1 MFSYVSYVVKKLNG
15 DKMMLKNNYKFLLFL
30 VLGILLMTEI
40 SISKEIK
47 PKIIEKTVPISFMQA
62 KTVYQVNSEY
72 KPRIAIHSDGVIIH
86 RHGDDL
92 ETIGKVIKGWKDKIP
107 CVGRMFFADSDAANE
122 YWSGKWDG
130 IPHPDVREMDA
141 TSNIVMCAHR
151 PYIVPT
157 KGWIKYLEDQ
167 AKSAL
172 KNGAVAILPEEPLG
186 HVHAGYSKS
195 FKKLWEENYKF
206 PWQAENSSDI
216 ARYLTSQLQGKLYL
230 DLENSLAK
238 TTKEYNKNAA
248 FIVPIH
254 SIFGN
259 IAASLSAPLGMS
271 VNAKGIDG
279 YIGQIWTGPVNWS
292 LGNYISSNKS
302 FFASAY
308 ALYDYFTQ
316 LTVGTDKKLW
326 LLVDPVE
333 DDPNHTWNEF
343 TEWYEHCV
351 AAMLLMPEVD
361 SYEIMPWPSRI
372 YLPGH
377 QTGGGTP
384 APENFR
390 MEILTISQVLQD
402 VPKGGEWL
410 SDDSSKPMEGIAVA
424 ISDSAMYLN
433 KPFPKLQGLYGM
445 LLPLISQGIPV
456 SSFVMERVQD
466 KNYADL
472 YKLVILS
479 YEDFK
484 PEKPEMNV
492 ALAEW
497 VKRGGTLVIFGSD
510 GDELDK
516 ADYFWWHKLGFK
528 SPVKHLLA
536 QFNKTKTRKEK
547 WKFGKGTVIRKKMS
561 PNNFVGS
568 AMVSK
573 FYLPVIELAI
583 KNSHIKGEFKTP
595 GNFCMKRGNIIIAHS
610 EKNKISREGKF
621 VDIFNVNLP
630 VINEINLKPGESGL
644 YKDVSE
650 ILKNGKEPV
659 VLHSTLRLVSQ
670 EYKNEELKFV
680 VKGPEETPAVAR
692 IFCPGKKKI
701 NVTAINSKGKKIKV
715 EIKKDKETY
724 LLKFPNS
731 PDGVTMTV
739 TQKLSR

>member
-1 MFSYVSYVVKKLNG
+1 
-15 DKMMLKNNYKFLLFL
+15 MLKNKYRFGLLL
-30 VLGILLMTEI
+30 VIGILLMAKTT
-40 SISKEIK
+40 ISKEMK
-47 PKIIEKTVPISFMQA
+47 PKKNEKKAPISFMQA
-62 KTVYQVNSEY
+62 KTVFQVNSFY
-72 KPRIAIHSDGVIIH
+72 DPRIAIPSDGVIVH
-86 RHGDDL
+86 RHGDNL
-92 ETIGKVIKGWKDKIP
+92 ETMTKAIKGWKDAIP
-107 CVGRMFFADSDAANE
+107 CVGRMFFADSDAGNA
-122 YWSGKWDG
+122 YWTGKWDG
-130 IPHPDVREMDA
+130 TPHPDDREMNA
-141 TSNIVMCAHR
+141 ASNIVMCAGVR
-151 PYIVPT
+151 PYMVPT
-157 KGWIKYLEDQ
+157 KRWIKYLEEQ
-167 AKSAL
+167 TKIAL
-172 KNGAVAILPEEPLG
+172 KAGAVAILPEEPLA
-186 HVHAGYSKS
+186 HAHSGYSKS
-195 FKKLWEENYKF
+195 FKKLWEEYYKF

-216 ARYLTSQLQGKLYL
+216 ARYLTGQLQGKLYL
-230 DLENSLAK
+230 DLEESLAK

-248 FIVPIH
+248 LVVPIH

-259 IAASLSAPLGMS
+259 IASSISAPLGMS
-271 VNAKGIDG
+271 VNAKGVDG

-292 LGNYISSNKS
+292 LGNYISSEKS

-343 TEWYEHCV
+343 AEWYEHCV

-361 SYEIMPWPSRI
+361 SYEIMPWPDRI
-372 YLPGH
+372 YLPGY

-402 VPKGGEWL
+402 VPKGGKWL
-410 SDDSSKPMEGIAVA
+410 TDSSSKPMEGIAVA
-424 ISDSAMYLN
+424 VADSAMYLN
-433 KPFPKLQGLYGM
+433 KPVPKLQGLYGM

-472 YKLVILS
+472 YKLIILS

-492 ALAEW
+492 ALAGW

-516 ADYFWWHKLGFK
+516 ADYFWWHKLGY
-528 SPVKHLLA
+528 STPTEHLLA
-536 QFNKTKTRKEK
+536 QFHKTKTRKEK
-547 WKFGKGTVIRKKMS
+547 WNFGKGTVIRKKMS
-561 PNNFVGS
+561 PRDFAGS

-573 FYLPVIELAI
+573 FYLPVIEWAV
-583 KNSHIKGEFKTP
+583 KSSQIKGGFNTP
-595 GNFCMKRGNIIIAHS
+595 GNFCMKRGDFIIAHS
-610 EKNKISREGKF
+610 TKKKISLNGNF
-621 VDIFNVNLP
+621 IDIFDVNLP
-630 VINEINLKPGESGL
+630 VINKINLKPGESGL

-650 ILKNGKEPV
+650 ILKHRKVPV
-659 VLHSTLRLVSQ
+659 VLQTSFRLISQ
-670 EYKNEELKFV
+670 EYKKGVLKFK

-692 IFCPGKKKI
+692 IFYPGKKKI
-701 NVTAINSKGKKIKV
+701 NVTAINSKGKKVDVKV
-715 EIKKDKETY
+715 QKDKETY